1 MKALGRCLAGWGSKN
16 SRVIDANPTGLTK
29 KSSAQ
34 ACQNDALT
42 QSTLISLKTLGGQR
56 LEPRGEESGALNAL
70 ELFWTKVGE
79 Q

>member
-34 ACQNDALT
+34 AYQSDALT
-42 QSTLISLKTLGGQR
+42 QSTLLLLKTLGESKIGAKGR
-56 LEPRGEESGALNAL
+56 EEGSLECLGAVVD
-70 ELFWTKVGE
+70 EGW
-79 Q
+79 